1 MFKSD
6 YPCFSDRI
14 CRDYDIEIH
23 MEEED
28 KKILKEDMVDF
39 YTLSYYMSSCV
50 TTHENKRI
58 VNVNILGKVKKPYL
72 KKIDWGCQ
80 IDPKH

>member
-1 MFKSD
+1 
-6 YPCFSDRI
+6 
-14 CRDYDIEIH
+14 

-58 VNVNILGKVKKPYL
+58 VNGNILGKVKKPYL
-72 KKIDWGCQ
+72 KKSDWGWQ